1 MHSLNARVAS
11 AATLL
16 WSSLM
21 VVAGAAADPP
31 IERPKHPAA
40 PAADR
45 FITDR
50 EGRTLDLPAEDETF
64 TFVVFG
70 DRTGGPA
77 DGVKVLAEAVADT
90 NLYEPDLVMTVGD
103 LISGYNATDAWMG
116 QMKEFREIMDELL
129 CPWFPVAGN
138 HDVYWR
144 GPGRPPEEH
153 EANYEMHFGPLWYAF
168 DHKDR
173 RFIVLYTDEPDP
185 KTGERNFSKA
195 DSQRMSPEQL
205 DWLKKTL
212 ASGKD
217 KKDVFVFLHHPRWI
231 GGRYGDD
238 WERIH
243 PVLADAGNVRAVF
256 AGHIHRMRYD
266 GPRDGIEYVTLAT
279 VGGGQSGLV
288 PEAGYLHQF
297 HHVTVRPDGIALACI
312 PVGETMDVRDITGTV
327 SDETGRLA
335 RQNHPI
341 TSDLSVG
348 EDGSGGGTV
357 TVVTTN
363 PTGRPVEFT
372 LVPGSEDSRWRFSPD
387 HQHVVVE
394 AGETHRLTF
403 EMDRDRDSLDAGWR
417 PPTISLDADYLGATH
432 RYPLPTRML
441 EAPVATTLSAPE
453 RPEAELGMRFDGEG
467 QAVRI
472 EPDAYD
478 LPDGP
483 FTLEAWFNGDSFGDR
498 VGLVNRSEGSEFG
511 FFLSQ
516 GKPSFYVHLDG
527 TYAFAE
533 SATPILQT
541 KTWHHIAGVY
551 DGSEVRLYL
560 DGTLI
565 ARGDA
570 GKTRTRN
577 KLPLLIGA
585 DVDGKGQPTSHFD
598 GRIDEVRLSSVARYE
613 GKNMSPQRRHDPD
626 VSTVL
631 LFHFDA
637 MQGPWLFDHSS
648 SKAHGTLR
656 GTPRLVPS
664 DRQ

>member
-1 MHSLNARVAS
+1 
-11 AATLL
+11 
-16 WSSLM
+16 
-21 VVAGAAADPP
+21 
-31 IERPKHPAA
+31 
-40 PAADR
+40 
-45 FITDR
+45 
-50 EGRTLDLPAEDETF
+50 
-64 TFVVFG
+64 
-70 DRTGGPA
+70 
-77 DGVKVLAEAVADT
+77 
-90 NLYEPDLVMTVGD
+90 
-103 LISGYNATDAWMG
+103 
-116 QMKEFREIMDELL
+116 
-129 CPWFPVAGN
+129 
-138 HDVYWR
+138 
-144 GPGRPPEEH
+144 
-153 EANYEMHFGPLWYAF
+153 
-168 DHKDR
+168 
-173 RFIVLYTDEPDP
+173 
-185 KTGERNFSKA
+185 
-195 DSQRMSPEQL
+195 
-205 DWLKKTL
+205 
-212 ASGKD
+212 
-217 KKDVFVFLHHPRWI
+217 
-231 GGRYGDD
+231 
-238 WERIH
+238 
-243 PVLADAGNVRAVF
+243 
-256 AGHIHRMRYD
+256 MRYD

-279 VGGGQSGLV
+279 VGGGQSSLV

-498 VGLVNRSEGSEFG
+498 VGLVNRTEGSEFG
-511 FFLSQ
+511 FFLSK

-527 TYAFAE
+527 RYAFAE
-533 SATPILQT
+533 SAKPILQP
-541 KTWHHIAGVY
+541 KTWHHLAGVY
-551 DGSEVRLYL
+551 DGSELRLYL
-560 DGTLI
+560 DGALV
-565 ARGDA
+565 ARDNA

-577 KLPLLIGA
+577 TLPLLIGA
-585 DVDGKGQPTSHFD
+585 DVDGNGRPTSPFD
-598 GRIDEVRLSSVARYE
+598 GRIDEVRLSSIARYE
-613 GKNMSPQRRHDPD
+613 GENATPERRHESDA
-626 VSTVL
+626 STVL

-637 MQGPWLFDHSS
+637 LQGPWLFDDSS
-648 SKAHGTLR
+648 NQAHGSVQ
-656 GTPRLVPS
+656 GTPRLVPL

>member
-1 MHSLNARVAS
+1 MRTPDICLT
-11 AATLL
+11 TLAVL
-16 WSSLM
+16 TCGL
-21 VVAGAAADPP
+21 AADPP
-31 IERPKHPAA
+31 IVRPPHPAA

-50 EGRTLDLPAEDETF
+50 EGRTLDLPAEDEMF

-77 DGVKVLAEAVADT
+77 DGVKILAEAVADT

-103 LISGYNATDAWMG
+103 LIQGYGTEGPWME
-116 QMKEFREIMDELL
+116 QMREFREIMDGLL

-279 VGGGQSGLV
+279 VGGGQSSLV

-335 RQNHPI
+335 RQSHPI
-341 TSDLSVG
+341 TSDLRID

-498 VGLVNRSEGSEFG
+498 VGLVNRTESSEFG
-511 FFLSQ
+511 FFLSK

-527 TYAFAE
+527 GYAFAE
-533 SATPILQT
+533 SAKPILQP
-541 KTWHHIAGVY
+541 KTWHHLAGVY
-551 DGSEVRLYL
+551 DGSELRLYL
-560 DGTLI
+560 DGALV
-565 ARGDA
+565 ARDDA

-577 KLPLLIGA
+577 TLPLLIGA
-585 DVDGKGQPTSHFD
+585 DVDGNGRPTSPFD
-598 GRIDEVRLSSVARYE
+598 GRIDEVRLSSIARYE
-613 GKNMSPQRRHDPD
+613 GENATLERRHESDA
-626 VSTVL
+626 STVL

-637 MQGPWLFDHSS
+637 LQGPWLFDDSS
-648 SKAHGTLR
+648 NQAHGSVQ
-656 GTPRLVPS
+656 GTPRLVPL

>member
-16 WSSLM
+16 LSWFM
-21 VVAGAAADPP
+21 IVAGVTADPP

-77 DGVKVLAEAVADT
+77 DGVKILADAVADT

-103 LISGYNATDAWMG
+103 LIQGYGTEGPWME
-116 QMKEFREIMDELL
+116 QMREFREIMDGLL

-185 KTGERNFSKA
+185 KTGERNFSKPA
-195 DSQRMSPEQL
+195 SQRMSPEQL
-205 DWLKKTL
+205 AWLKATL

-243 PVLADAGNVRAVF
+243 PVLAEAGNVRAVF

-312 PVGETMDVRDITGTV
+312 PVGETMSVRDITGTV

-335 RQNHPI
+335 KQDHPI
-341 TSDLSVG
+341 TSDLKVD

-357 TVVTTN
+357 TVVATN

-372 LVPGSEDSRWRFSPD
+372 LVPGSPDSRWQYAPD
-387 HQHVVVE
+387 HQHAVVE
-394 AGETHRLTF
+394 AGATHRF
-403 EMDRDRDSLDAGWR
+403 IFQVDRDRASLDAGWR
-417 PPTISLDADYLGATH
+417 PPNITLYADYLGVNH
-432 RYPLPTRML
+432 RYALPTRII
-441 EAPVATTLSAPE
+441 ETPVAANLAAPE
-453 RPEAELGMRFDGEG
+453 RPDVDLGMEFDGKS
-467 QAVRI
+467 QAI
-472 EPDAYD
+472 HIDDEAYD

-541 KTWHHIAGVY
+541 KTWHHLAGVY

-560 DGTLI
+560 DGTLV
-565 ARGDA
+565 AQGNA

-585 DVDGKGQPTSHFD
+585 DVDGKGRPTSHFD
-598 GRIDEVRLSSVARYE
+598 GRIDEVRLSSIARYE

-626 VSTVL
+626 ASTVL

-656 GTPRLVPS
+656 GTPRLVPVT
-664 DRQ
+664 D

>member
-1 MHSLNARVAS
+1 MRTPDICLT
-11 AATLL
+11 TLAVL
-16 WSSLM
+16 TCGL
-21 VVAGAAADPP
+21 AADPP
-31 IERPKHPAA
+31 IVRPPHPAA

-50 EGRTLDLPAEDETF
+50 EGRTLDLPAEDEMF

-77 DGVKVLAEAVADT
+77 DGVKILAEAVADT

-103 LISGYNATDAWMG
+103 LIQGYGTEGPWME
-116 QMKEFREIMDELL
+116 QMREFREIMDGLL

-279 VGGGQSGLV
+279 VGGGQSSLV

-335 RQNHPI
+335 RKSHPI
-341 TSDLSVG
+341 TSDLRID

-498 VGLVNRSEGSEFG
+498 VGLVNRTESSEFG
-511 FFLSQ
+511 FFLSK

-527 TYAFAE
+527 GYAFAE
-533 SATPILQT
+533 SAKPILQP
-541 KTWHHIAGVY
+541 KTWHHLAGVY
-551 DGSEVRLYL
+551 DGSELRLYL
-560 DGTLI
+560 DGALV
-565 ARGDA
+565 ARDDA

-577 KLPLLIGA
+577 TLPLLIGA
-585 DVDGKGQPTSHFD
+585 DVDGNGRPTSPFD
-598 GRIDEVRLSSVARYE
+598 GRIDEVRLSSIARYE
-613 GKNMSPQRRHDPD
+613 GENATLERRHESDA
-626 VSTVL
+626 STVL

-637 MQGPWLFDHSS
+637 LQGPWLFDDSS
-648 SKAHGTLR
+648 NQAHGSVQ
-656 GTPRLVPS
+656 GTPRLVPL